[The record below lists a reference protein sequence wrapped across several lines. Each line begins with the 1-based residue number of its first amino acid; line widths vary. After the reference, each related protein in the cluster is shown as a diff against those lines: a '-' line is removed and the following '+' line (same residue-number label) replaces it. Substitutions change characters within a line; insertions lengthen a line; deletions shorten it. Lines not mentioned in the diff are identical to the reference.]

1 MSAVVISVSRIH
13 DPSGPITGNGAL
25 MKFSFHHILIK
36 SALSAAVLLNLISA
50 APADVKVYNETLKS
64 TAWVLAKNG
73 DSTSSGTGVIVNAEK
88 KLLVTNLHVVGEAR
102 SAVIFFPE
110 TKNGKPVV
118 DRQYYRDNVKTLG
131 ISGRVLTVDRKRDL
145 ALIELDRLPSGVQEI
160 ALAESSLGA
169 GENIQS
175 IGNPGSSGALW
186 VFTSGTVRS
195 VYQKQFSTEVGEH
208 DFMVVETQSP
218 INSGDSGGPV
228 VNDKAELVAISQAIS
243 PKAQLISYSVDVS
256 EVRTFLA
263 SDWKPAPL
271 PIADVLNKADMRFRK
286 TKDKDGILEV
296 SLEQK
301 DKQTQ
306 KVFVSDDVDTY
317 QQADIRKIWSLAAT
331 LKEAPALETTTRLL
345 RESAGT
351 KMGAWSIEKS
361 DAGDYLLIYV
371 CKVDATCSPKT
382 LKSTMEYVGKLT
394 SEAKTSLTPKSDKE
408 DPADLL
414 NDWLS
419 K

>member
-1 MSAVVISVSRIH
+1 MTTS
-13 DPSGPITGNGAL
+13 L
-25 MKFSFHHILIK
+25 HHMLFK
-36 SALSAAVLLNLISA
+36 SALCAAVVFHVASAAQ
-50 APADVKVYNETLKS
+50 ADVKVYNDTLKS
-64 TAWVLAKNG
+64 TAWVLAKKG
-73 DSTSSGTGVIVNAEK
+73 DSTSSGTGVLVNAEK
-88 KLLVTNLHVVGEAR
+88 KLLVTNFHVVEDAR

-110 TKNGKPVV
+110 MKNGKPIV

-145 ALIELDRLPSGVQEI
+145 ALIELERLPAGTPEI
-160 ALAESSLGA
+160 ALAESSPGP
-169 GENIQS
+169 GENVQS

-228 VNDKAELVAISQAIS
+228 VNSKGELVAISQAIS
-243 PKAQLISYSVDVS
+243 PKARLVSYSVDVS
-256 EVRTFLA
+256 EVRELLA
-263 SDWKPAPL
+263 SEWKPAPL
-271 PIADVLNKADMRFRK
+271 PIADVLKKADMRYRK
-286 TKDKDGILEV
+286 TKGQDGVLEV
-296 SLEQK
+296 SLPQK
-301 DKQTQ
+301 DKLTQ
-306 KVFVSDDVDTY
+306 KVFVSDEIDTY
-317 QQADIRKIWSLAAT
+317 QQADIRKIWALATT

-345 RESAGT
+345 RESSGT

-371 CKVDATCSPKT
+371 CKVDATCTPKT

-394 SEAKTSLTPKSDKE
+394 SEAKKSLTPKSDKE